1 MEVLVCTR
9 RQTADYECEPTFDEN
24 LVDEVEYVLIN
35 GVWCCR
41 MKIIHTKVNDNGIG
55 FDVHKKETSKAFHAL
70 EALKERVSLLQG
82 KNKKELEISS
92 SPSGTTI
99 ILLIAYNTVA

>member
-1 MEVLVCTR
+1 
-9 RQTADYECEPTFDEN
+9 
-24 LVDEVEYVLIN
+24 
-35 GVWCCR
+35 
-41 MKIIHTKVNDNGIG
+41 MKINPCVIGLGYVGLPLALEISKKYKTIG
-55 FDVHKKETSKAFHAL
+55 FDINKKEKSKAFHAL
-70 EALKERVSLLQG
+70 EALKERVLLLQG